1 MTIQI
6 TILGLGQI
14 GASAG
19 LALGKYPDK
28 ILRVGHDK
36 DHSVSQKTKKK
47 QAVDKTMLNL
57 SNSVKDADAVLL
69 ALPAHEVRPTLEHI
83 AQDIKEGAVIID
95 TVPMKRAVVA
105 WAEEF
110 LPPQRYYVGL
120 SPVLN
125 PKYLRNFDSGVEAAH
140 KGLFEGTIMG
150 LVSSSNANSQ
160 ALDFVTNFVKLLGA
174 EPYFVGAVES
184 DGLMTATHIF
194 PHLAA
199 VSLVSSITARPG
211 WREAQKFASRAF
223 AQVSEPVSFGES
235 PEALA
240 KLLVHNSDNAER
252 VIDDLIYVLRDLK
265 KTILDKEEEALQEY
279 LQEVAQKRNRWWVD
293 REDGKWLDPQAGG
306 EKTTFEAPSLLKR
319 LLGFDGSRRRRLE
332 ED

>member
-19 LALGKYPDK
+19 LALGNYPDN

-36 DHSVSQKTKKK
+36 NHSVAQKAKKK

-57 SNSVKDADAVLL
+57 SNSVKDADAVFL
-69 ALPAHEVRPTLEHI
+69 ALPAHEVLSTLEHI
-83 AQDIKEGAVIID
+83 AQDIKENTVIID
-95 TVPMKRAVVA
+95 TVPMKRAVAA
-105 WAEEF
+105 WAKEF
-110 LPPQRYYVGL
+110 LPPHRYYVGL
-120 SPVLN
+120 SPILN
-125 PKYLRNFDSGVEAAH
+125 PKYLQNFDFGVEAARED
-140 KGLFEGTIMG
+140 LFDGMNMG

-160 ALDFVTNFVKLLGA
+160 ALDFVTNFAKLLGA
-174 EPYFVGAVES
+174 EPHFVGAVEV
-184 DGLMTATHIF
+184 DGLMTATHIL
-194 PHLAA
+194 PQLAA
-199 VSLVSSITARPG
+199 VSLVASITTKPG
-211 WREAQKFASRAF
+211 WREAQKFAGRAF
-223 AQVSEPVSFGES
+223 AQVSKAVSFGES

-265 KTILDKEEEALQEY
+265 KAIIDKEEEALQEY

-293 REDGKWLDPQAGG
+293 REDGKWLDTQADD
-306 EKTTFEAPSLLKR
+306 EKTTIEAPSLLKR

-332 ED
+332 KE